1 MAKGR
6 AIPLTP
12 DDLTRDELLHLVKRV
27 GFLVRQHDLV
37 RARVEALWAQASA
50 AFERWD
56 VEAKRII
63 EMHQE
68 LEAARADMYRVDVDH
83 PSYMKRRTA
92 VARMNAEVVAA
103 EQTAAAGLRAYERL
117 QRRAEELSDLALT
130 MSRRSRAGTA
140 NEAAN
145 A

>member
-27 GFLVRQHDLV
+27 GFPVRQHDLV
-37 RARVEALWAQASA
+37 RARSEALWSQASA
-50 AFERWD
+50 TFERWD

-83 PSYMKRRTA
+83 PSYMKRRA
-92 VARMNAEVVAA
+92 VVARMDADVALA
-103 EQTAAAGLRAYERL
+103 EQTAAASYRAYERL
-117 QRRAEELSDLALT
+117 QRRAEELSELALN
-130 MSRRSRAGTA
+130 MSRRDAPQKTG
-140 NEAAN
+140 EAAN
-145 A
+145 V